1 MPEPMNR
8 RAAFLVAG
16 LIGLLGIA
24 FGAFGAHALRDHL
37 IATHRLGV
45 WDKGVLYHLIHAPVL
60 LWLAGRKTVSALAVS
75 LFGSGILLFSGSL
88 YALALSDIHGLGAI
102 TPVGGLLL
110 MAGWGW
116 IAFAAYRYEE

>member
-1 MPEPMNR
+1 MNR

-16 LIGLLGIA
+16 LVGFLGIA

-37 IATHRLGV
+37 MAAHRLGI
-45 WDKGVLYHLIHAPVL
+45 WDKAVLYHLIHAPVL
-60 LWLAGRKTVSALAVS
+60 LWLAGRKTVSVLAVS
-75 LFGSGILLFSGSL
+75 LLGSGILLFSGSL
-88 YALALSDIHGLGAI
+88 YALALTDIRGLGAI

-116 IAFAAYRYEE
+116 IAVAAYRHEE